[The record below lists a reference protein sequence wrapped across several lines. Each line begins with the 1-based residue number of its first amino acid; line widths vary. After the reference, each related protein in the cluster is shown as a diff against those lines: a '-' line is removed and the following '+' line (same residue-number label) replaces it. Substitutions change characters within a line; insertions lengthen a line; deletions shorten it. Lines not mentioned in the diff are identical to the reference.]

1 MEIVITRR
9 RRHAAIRI
17 SDKALSVSS
26 KDFETAIIHELL
38 HVVMEEMDYEVKL
51 GCDSAHSGTFDRY
64 LESSER
70 AVDHLSKVLYSALA
84 S

>member
-1 MEIVITRR
+1 MEVVITRR
-9 RRHAAIRI
+9 RKHAAIRI
-17 SDKALSVSS
+17 SDKALSFSRE
-26 KDFETAIIHELL
+26 DFETAIIHELL
-38 HVVMEEMDYEVKL
+38 HVVMEEMDYEMKQ
-51 GCDSAHSGTFDRY
+51 GCHFAYSGTFDRY